1 MLRAVGPVGP
11 GALNIIRRAAA
22 DQALSDRQQQ
32 IITAFAGHQW
42 EQSMVQASSPAEGG
56 QGITRSVSLLVAAVG
71 VVYGDIGTSP
81 LYTLKEVFSGGY
93 GVAVNHDG
101 VLGIL
106 ALIFWSLIWVV
117 SIKYILFILRAD
129 NQGEGGT
136 MALTALA
143 RRAAA
148 PYPRLRMLMVGCG
161 LVGASLFYGDSMITP
176 AVSVLSAVEGM
187 GLAFDGID
195 HWVVPIALVVLVG
208 LFVVQKHGT
217 AKIGTLFGPVMVLWF
232 LVLGALGIHG
242 IVQSPEVLKAVNPAW
257 AVRFFVVHPGMGVA
271 ILGAVVLALT
281 GAEALYADM
290 GHFGR
295 KPIARAWF
303 LLVLPA
309 LVLNYFG
316 QGALLLQDPDAARN
330 PFYLLAPSWALLPL
344 IGLATLATVIASQA
358 VISGAF
364 SLTQQAIQ
372 LGYIPRMQVQHTS
385 SAEQGQIYIGA
396 VNWTLMVGVVLLVL
410 GFESSG
416 ALAAAYGVAVTG
428 TMLMTTLL
436 VAVVMLLL
444 WKWPP
449 LLAVPILL
457 GFLVVDGLFFAAN
470 LPKVLQGGAFPVIAG
485 FVLFVLMSTWKR
497 GRQILVERIGEGSL
511 PLPVFIDS
519 IAVQPP
525 HRVEGTAVFLTARA
539 DAVPH
544 ALLHNLLHNQ
554 VLHRQVVLLTVIS
567 EDRPRVPEAE
577 RFEVLDHGNGFFRV
591 LLHYGFMDEPDV
603 PAALALCQRDDL
615 NFSPMR
621 TTYFLSRETVVVSR
635 LEGMARWRGTLFAFL
650 LKNANGTLRFFK
662 LPLNRVIELG
672 TQVEI

>member
-1 MLRAVGPVGP
+1 
-11 GALNIIRRAAA
+11 
-22 DQALSDRQQQ
+22 
-32 IITAFAGHQW
+32 
-42 EQSMVQASSPAEGG
+42 MVQASSAAEGG

-195 HWVVPIALVVLVG
+195 HWVVPISLVVLVA

-232 LVLGALGIHG
+232 VVLGALGIHG
-242 IVQSPEVLKAVNPAW
+242 ILQSPEVLKAVNPAW

-295 KPIARAWF
+295 QPIARAWF

-316 QGALLLQDPDAARN
+316 QGALLLQNPDAARN

-449 LLAVPILL
+449 LLAVPVLL

-485 FVLFVLMSTWKR
+485 IVLFVLMSTWKR
-497 GRQILVERIGEGSL
+497 GRQILVERIDEGSL
-511 PLPVFIDS
+511 PLPVFIAS

-539 DAVPH
+539 NAVPH

-554 VLHRQVVLLTVIS
+554 VLHSQVVLLTVIS

-577 RFEVLDHGNGFFRV
+577 RFEVLAHGNGFFRV

-615 NFSPMR
+615 DFSPMR

>member
-1 MLRAVGPVGP
+1 
-11 GALNIIRRAAA
+11 
-22 DQALSDRQQQ
+22 
-32 IITAFAGHQW
+32 
-42 EQSMVQASSPAEGG
+42 MVQASSHAEGG
-56 QGITRSVSLLVAAVG
+56 HGAARPLGLLVAAVG

-81 LYTLKEVFSGGY
+81 LYTLKEVFTGGY
-93 GVAVNHDG
+93 GVQVDHDG

-106 ALIFWSLIWVV
+106 SLILWSLLWVV
-117 SIKYILFILRAD
+117 SFKYVMFILRAD

-143 RRAAA
+143 RRATAA
-148 PYPRLRMLMVGCG
+148 HPRLRMLMVGCG

-195 HWVVPIALVVLVG
+195 HWVVPISLVVLVA
-208 LFVVQKHGT
+208 LFLVQKHGT
-217 AKIGTLFGPVMVLWF
+217 EKIGKTFGPIMVAWF
-232 LVLGALGIHG
+232 LVLAALGVHG
-242 IVQSPEVLKAVNPAW
+242 IQQSPEVLKAFNPGW
-257 AVRFFVVHPGMGVA
+257 ALNFFIVHPGMGVA

-303 LLVLPA
+303 ALVLPA

-316 QGALLLQDPDAARN
+316 QGAMLLQNPEAARN

-344 IGLATLATVIASQA
+344 VGLATMATVIASQA

-364 SLTQQAIQ
+364 SLTRQAIQ
-372 LGYIPRMQVQHTS
+372 LGYVPRMQIQHTS
-385 SAEQGQIYIGA
+385 SDEQGQIYIGA
-396 VNWTLMVGVVLLVL
+396 VNWTLMVGVVLLVI

-428 TMLMTTLL
+428 TMLMTTIL
-436 VAVVMLLL
+436 VSAVMLLL

-449 LLAVPILL
+449 VLAVPLL
-457 GFLVVDGLFFAAN
+457 VGFLLVDGLFFAAN
-470 LPKVLQGGAFPVIAG
+470 VPKIVQGGAFPVLAG
-485 FVLFVLMSTWKR
+485 IVLFVLMSTWKR
-497 GRQILVERIGEGSL
+497 GKQILVERIDEGGL
-511 PLPVFIDS
+511 PLPVFISS
-519 IAVQPP
+519 IRVQPP

-544 ALLHNLLHNQ
+544 ALLHNMLHNQ
-554 VLHRQVVLLTVIS
+554 VLHSQVVLLTVVS
-567 EDRPRVPEAE
+567 EDRPRVPESE
-577 RFEVLDHGNGFFRV
+577 RFEVEAYGDGFFRV
-591 LLHYGFMDEPDV
+591 LLHFGFMDEPDV
-603 PAALALCQRDDL
+603 PAALRLCHLEELD
-615 NFSPMR
+615 FSPMR
-621 TTYFLSRETVVVSR
+621 TTYFLSRETVIASR
-635 LEGMARWRGTLFAFL
+635 LEGMSRWRGNLFAFL
-650 LKNANGTLRFFK
+650 LKNANGNLRFFN